1 MSTTAPTS
9 TDRAIEKHAP
19 NTETIIA
26 QNAPVA
32 PTGPAYLSL
41 DPTEPIHTFEQ
52 AMALGKVLF
61 DSKIYSVDSA
71 SKAVVK
77 IIAGAV
83 HGFNPIASMSVMQII
98 QGNIV
103 MHYSAIAGKIKAHPR
118 YDYKV
123 RKLDNDGCELEIFED
138 GESAGMST
146 FSQADAQAAGTG
158 GLVAPGAKGN
168 MLQRF
173 PRNMLF
179 ARALSNAAR
188 IYCSEVFLF
197 QPVYSEGEI
206 QEERMAL
213 EAPKHQDRAGQI
225 IGKLQQHNESQEEA
239 FQPETHDDEPPV
251 TSEEFVQE
259 AVEQF
264 TEDENTEELKVYGM
278 PLDQRLMI
286 AKNYGLEKGALAT
299 WQSMD
304 EVPEDE
310 DEVNVL
316 LLKAGEKL
324 KIILMTLRP
333 KVWGELVEKVG

>member
-1 MSTTAPTS
+1 MSTIAPTS

-19 NTETIIA
+19 NTEAIIA

-32 PTGPAYLSL
+32 PVGPAYLSL
-41 DPTEPIHTFEQ
+41 DPTKPIHSFEQ
-52 AMALGKVLF
+52 AMALGKVLY
-61 DSKIYSVDSA
+61 DSKIYSLDSA
-71 SKAVVK
+71 SQAVVK

-83 HGFNPIASMSVMQII
+83 HGFNPIASMSAFQII
-98 QGNIV
+98 KGNIV

-118 YDYKV
+118 FDYKV
-123 RKLDNDGCELEIFED
+123 IKLDNEGCELEILED
-138 GESAGMST
+138 GEVIGTST
-146 FSQADAQAAGTG
+146 FDQKDAAAAGTG
-158 GLVAPGAKGN
+158 GLVAPGASGS
-168 MLQRF
+168 MLKRF

-179 ARALSNAAR
+179 ARAISNAAR

-213 EAPKHQDRAGQI
+213 ESPKHQDRAGQI
-225 IGKLQQHNESQEEA
+225 IGKLQQHNESQEEP
-239 FQPETHDDEPPV
+239 FQAETHEDEPPA

-264 TEDENTEELKVYGM
+264 SDEVEESKVYGM

-286 AKNYGLEKGALAT
+286 AKNYGLEKGALVT

-304 EVPEDE
+304 EVPEGE
-310 DEVNVL
+310 DEVNAL